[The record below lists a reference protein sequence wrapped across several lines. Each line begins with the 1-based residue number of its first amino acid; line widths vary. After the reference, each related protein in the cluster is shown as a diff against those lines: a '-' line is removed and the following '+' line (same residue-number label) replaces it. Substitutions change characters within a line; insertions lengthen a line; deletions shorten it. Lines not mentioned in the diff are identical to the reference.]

1 MSKYNVVLH
10 SSKRV
15 AGTSIVNA
23 GYNFN
28 FGNMPEGDYKMSFSL
43 YSSVGTIALLD
54 STLIV
59 AIKDLGIVSP
69 TFSGGVDTNTPS
81 NGYLGVIASWY
92 AGNTGNYLYAN
103 YLNNSPIQLMTKPSS
118 NNFSVQLLRIDGTVA
133 TLTND
138 YVMTIYFE

>member
-10 SSKRV
+10 STKRV
-15 AGTSIVNA
+15 VGSSIVNA

-59 AIKDLGIVSP
+59 AIRDLGIVSP
-69 TFSGGVDTNTPS
+69 SFSGGSDTNTPS
-81 NGYLGVIASWY
+81 NGYLGVVASWY

-103 YLNNSPIQLMTKPSS
+103 YLSNSPIQLLTKPSS
-118 NNFSVQLLRIDGTVA
+118 NNFSVQLLRIDGTPA
-133 TLTND
+133 TITND
-138 YVMTIYFE
+138 YVLTLYFE